1 MSNDLIAE
9 IKFCVSRTL
18 FLGRVLERDD
28 EIAVAPNVAP
38 RQREA
43 LAP

>member
-1 MSNDLIAE
+1 MCNDLIAE
-9 IKFCVSRTL
+9 IENCVSTTML
-18 FLGRVLERDD
+18 IGRVLERDD
-28 EIAVAPNVAP
+28 KIAVVPNVAP